1 MNREIELLLIAL
13 LLAGVAASTDL
24 WQRRIPNWL
33 TYSGIVAG
41 LVLQSAFLGWKGL
54 LSALAGCLMGGGAML
69 ALYAIRAMGGGDVKL
84 LAAIGSVVGPQNVL
98 VILLATAI
106 VGGVLAV
113 FVALFCSRL
122 LATLKNLVCL
132 MRFHA
137 VRGLEAHPELNLE
150 NPSAVRLPYGLAI
163 AGGTLYALLIH
174 LRR

>member
-1 MNREIELLLIAL
+1 
-13 LLAGVAASTDL
+13 
-24 WQRRIPNWL
+24 
-33 TYSGIVAG
+33 
-41 LVLQSAFLGWKGL
+41 
-54 LSALAGCLMGGGAML
+54 ML

-84 LAAIGSVVGPQNVL
+84 LAAIGSLTGPQNAL

-113 FVALFCSRL
+113 FVALFHRRML
-122 LATLKNLVCL
+122 GTLKNLVCL

-137 VRGLEAHPELNLE
+137 VRGLEAHPELNLA